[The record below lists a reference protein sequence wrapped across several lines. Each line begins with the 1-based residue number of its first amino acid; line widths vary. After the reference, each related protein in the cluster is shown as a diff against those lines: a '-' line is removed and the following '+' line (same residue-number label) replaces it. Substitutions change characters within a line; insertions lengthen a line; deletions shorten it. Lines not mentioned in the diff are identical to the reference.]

1 MSDQSRPEGLTLP
14 EIPSAKRSIIVNL
27 TEESKRLL
35 DTLAQHGLFGSSP
48 MEVAERLLH
57 EKLREVVKEG
67 WMGPPGL
74 PDGQT
79 KPLIG

>member
-1 MSDQSRPEGLTLP
+1 MAETQKPENPTLP
-14 EIPSAKRSIIVNL
+14 EIPGAKPSVIVNL
-27 TEESKRLL
+27 TEESRRLL
-35 DTLAQHGLFGSSP
+35 NTLAEHGLFGDSP
-48 MEVAERLLH
+48 MAVAERLLH

-67 WMGPPGL
+67 WLGPPGS

>member
-1 MSDQSRPEGLTLP
+1 MSEQDRPENPTLP
-14 EIPSAKRSIIVNL
+14 EIPGAKRSIIVNL
-27 TEESKRLL
+27 TEESRRLL
-35 DTLAQHGLFGSSP
+35 NALAQHGLFGSSP

-67 WMGPPGL
+67 WMGQPGL